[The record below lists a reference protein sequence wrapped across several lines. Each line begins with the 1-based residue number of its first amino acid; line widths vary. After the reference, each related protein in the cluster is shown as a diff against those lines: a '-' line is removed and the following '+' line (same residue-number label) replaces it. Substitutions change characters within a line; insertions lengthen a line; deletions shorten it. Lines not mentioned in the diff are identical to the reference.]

1 MTKYSLPKQGI
12 SREVL
17 ETDLPIYL
25 GRDARVLESHQD
37 RYVIEASQPPPSV
50 GIRGLVTT

>member
-12 SREVL
+12 SKEVL

-25 GRDARVLESHQD
+25 GRDARVLESHVCRACWQAGQYTD
-37 RYVIEASQPPPSV
+37 VF
-50 GIRGLVTT
+50 